1 MATEQDWIA
10 EARLTFPGFTTI
22 EAVEFD
28 RAVVGAGRA
37 PARLTVAAAYVA
49 AVGVKAADRE
59 AVKRRPQK
67 AGREARARELL
78 ERALVRDCKAMFAEA
93 VKRGGL
99 WSEAPSGGLSNLD
112 AVLLERL
119 NGLGVTAERWSEL
132 LLHAQEVWDW
142 ATANRARRWVLPLP
156 DPEPLSLFAEE
167 EPRAELAGPVLAD
180 TPEVLH
186 PWVLRCAVAPSVQPS
201 AVTGEGDGVQV
212 LVTPIP
218 ATAALLLTPAMAEV
232 LAGDTREADAM
243 LRAAMGGVATAAEG
257 GPMFDR
263 AMGQA
268 RAVVDAIGTAAQRAK
283 VGDWVW
289 CPREGSAPILFR
301 PVALAMALWRAEV
314 QEEWNAGER
323 RRRVQP
329 VAAGPMALVQK
340 FAAGKGNAALVKPL
354 LGDVRMVRPGVT
366 GPEVMPVAEL
376 LAACERGEIGA
387 QSAASQAAITWLTT
401 EARVLAQEGGTV
413 WVPGGWTAVARLVL
427 GQEPTPK
434 QVEAVRDAMQSWQHC
449 QVRQRWLDGEWN
461 GFVLGLTEGGRGDDG
476 RNRVVG
482 VTPGPVLHFFG
493 VPKSAELTAGQREE
507 AKPVPAV
514 PLLMKPRLVLNN
526 RLAAGEAALPD
537 AMMRLLYRERLTYPR
552 GVVVTEAVLQEVL
565 AEFGLAPA
573 HAATVRA
580 EFLTAAE
587 EARVRGVAMAV
598 PLFREVA
605 PERWQVNPERWAA
618 GHFWLMQ
625 GAEVSVKRSGKKRP
639 QRRP

>member
-10 EARLTFPGFTTI
+10 EARLTFPGFTTV

-28 RAVVGAGRA
+28 RAVVGAGRV

-49 AVGVKAADRE
+49 ASGVKAADKD
-59 AVKRRPQK
+59 AGKRRPQK

-78 ERALVRDCKAMFAEA
+78 ERALVRDCAAMFAEA

-99 WSEAPSGGLSNLD
+99 WREAAGGGVSNLD

-119 NGLGVTAERWSEL
+119 NGLGVPTDKWAEVFT
-132 LLHAQEVWDW
+132 HAQEVWEW
-142 ATANRARRWVLPLP
+142 GAANRARRWALPLP

-167 EPRAELAGPVLAD
+167 EPRAELVSPVEAD

-186 PWVLRCAVAPSVQPS
+186 PWVLRCSAAPAVQPS

-218 ATAALLLTPAMAEV
+218 AHTALLCTPAMAEV
-232 LAGDTREADAM
+232 LAGEPREADAM
-243 LRAAMGGVATAAEG
+243 LRAAMGGGQAAEG

-263 AMGQA
+263 VMGQA
-268 RAVVDAIGTAAQRAK
+268 RALVDAIGAASQKAK
-283 VGDWVW
+283 LADWVW
-289 CPREGSAPILFR
+289 CPREGRAPILSR
-301 PVALAMALWRAEV
+301 PVALAAALWRAEV
-314 QEEWNAGER
+314 QREWDAGER

-329 VAAGPMALVQK
+329 VAAGPMALVQR

-354 LGDVRMVRPGVT
+354 LGDVRMVRPGAT
-366 GPEVMPVAEL
+366 GPEVMPVADL

-449 QVRQRWLDGEWN
+449 QVRQRWLDGQWN

-493 VPKSAELTAGQREE
+493 VPKAAELTAGQREE

-514 PLLMKPRLVLNN
+514 PLLMKPRLVLSN

-537 AMMRLLYRERLTYPR
+537 AMVRLFYRERLTYPR
-552 GVVVTEAVLQEVL
+552 GVVVTDAVLQEVL

-587 EARVRGVAMAV
+587 EARVRGGALVE

-618 GHFWLMQ
+618 GHFWLLQ
-625 GAEVSVKRSGKKRP
+625 GAETSVKRSGKRGS